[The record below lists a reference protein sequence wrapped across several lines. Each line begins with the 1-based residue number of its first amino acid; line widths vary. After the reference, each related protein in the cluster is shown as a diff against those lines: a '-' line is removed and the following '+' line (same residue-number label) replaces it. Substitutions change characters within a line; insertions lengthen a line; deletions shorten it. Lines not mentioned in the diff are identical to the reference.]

1 MPSHAERLFS
11 PFSQHYARSM
21 GSVVWAP
28 LLFVVYGM
36 AQIAT
41 VGNNIFL
48 GFWSSL
54 ADAAKSAPPT
64 ATPPPAK
71 QGRKDWVDVTDED
84 GNFVGRVS
92 PQMADLA
99 KKRGAR
105 ERFSEARGDGDS
117 ASRVTVVGDGVEGGE
132 AGSEGKWK
140 MVLLVLRRRRA

>member
-1 MPSHAERLFS
+1 M
-11 PFSQHYARSM
+11 
-21 GSVVWAP
+21 
-28 LLFVVYGM
+28 
-36 AQIAT
+36 IAT
-41 VGNNIFL
+41 RFPERNMARLKRTIDPVTGEVL
-48 GFWSSL
+48 LLPPPPDVTPSSSSAPATPSSSSSLPSSL

-140 MVLLVLRRRRA
+140 KGSWWRLGL